1 MYDEKCDTT
10 MKKILF
16 GLCLLLLLGACNRSE
31 KEARMRLEKAQASY
45 EQNDLFAAKQ
55 QIDSIRELYPS
66 EYKVIR
72 EGLQLMRRIEVKEQM
87 RNIAYCDSVLP
98 VRLQEAEELKKNF
111 VLEKDT
117 AYNPVGNYIFKGQT
131 IERNIGRSYI
141 RCGVTE
147 TGEMY
152 IASVYYGNKPLGHTH
167 IKVSTDDALFAE
179 TVPIAYDGGNNYRFE
194 DMGMTTEVVTYAG
207 DKGKDAV
214 KLIYANPDERIKVEY
229 LGGKPYVLYMADA
242 DKKALRA
249 TYDFASVLND
259 IEHMTKSIEK
269 GKKKLEYLQK
279 KLSDIP
285 ENNTPLND

>member
-1 MYDEKCDTT
+1 
-10 MKKILF
+10 MKKTLF

-31 KEARMRLEKAQASY
+31 KEARIRLEKAQASY
-45 EQNDLFAAKQ
+45 ERNDLFAAKQ
-55 QIDSIRELYPS
+55 QIDSIRELYPR

-98 VRLQEAEELKKNF
+98 VRLEEAEKMKKNF
-111 VLEKDT
+111 ILEKDT

-131 IERNIGRSYI
+131 IERNLGRSYI

-147 TGEMY
+147 AGEMY

-167 IKVSTDDALFAE
+167 IKVSTDDSLFAE
-179 TVPIAYDGGNNYRFE
+179 TVPVAYDGGNNYRFE

-214 KLIYANPDERIKVEY
+214 KLIYANADGRIRVEY
-229 LGGKPYVLYMADA
+229 LGGKPYILYMADT

-279 KLSDIP
+279 KLSDNP
-285 ENNTPLND
+285 EDNASLND

>member
-1 MYDEKCDTT
+1 MKKCDTT
-10 MKKILF
+10 MKKSIY

-31 KEARMRLEKAQASY
+31 KEARIRLEKAQASY
-45 EQNDLFAAKQ
+45 EQNDLFTAKQ
-55 QIDSIRELYPS
+55 QIDSIREIYPR

-72 EGLQLMRRIEVKEQM
+72 EGLQLMRRIEMKEQM

-117 AYNPVGNYIFKGQT
+117 AYNPVGNYIFKDQT

-167 IKVSTDDALFAE
+167 IKVSTDDSLFAE
-179 TVPIAYDGGNNYRFE
+179 TIPIAYDGGNNYRFE
-194 DMGMTTEVVTYAG
+194 DMGMTTEVVTYAA

-214 KLIYANPDERIKVEY
+214 KLIYANPDGRIKVEY

-259 IEHMTKSIEK
+259 IEHMTKNIEK
-269 GKKKLEYLQK
+269 GEKKLEYLQK
-279 KLSDIP
+279 KLSDEP
-285 ENNTPLND
+285 ENHTSLND